1 MPTSRPT
8 LIRILWPIVTALLVL
23 WLVPSPWCWWWIGC
37 IVIAQVVVIVLKVY
51 EYQIRN
57 HWR

>member
-1 MPTSRPT
+1 MPRPT
-8 LIRILWPIVTALLVL
+8 LIRVLWPIVTALLVL
-23 WLVPSPWCWWWIGC
+23 WLVSSPWCWVWIGA
-37 IVIAQVVVIVLKVY
+37 IAIAQAVVIVLKVY